1 MNTAS
6 RQIYFQ
12 RPSSIRKVA
21 LRLAATT
28 LIGLSVCGYAQA
40 EPTLN
45 QVYEAVQAGK
55 LDEAQTMMQ
64 QVLVARPNSAKAHFV
79 QAEISAKRGKFDRAR
94 EELATAE
101 KLAPGLPFAKA
112 DSVAHL
118 RTQLAGAAPIANAS
132 GNSNSVSNPVQRTT
146 QAQSPVQAPAAPASS
161 FPWGMALGLG
171 GIAALGALWVSRK
184 RTANSA
190 QTFTPGMAQSNSY
203 PNNATP
209 NNGTMTSQ
217 PFGNGMGPGYQA
229 PGTGFGQSAGSGL
242 GGRVAG
248 GLATGLA
255 VGAGMMAAQ
264 ALGRNLMGDHDQSN
278 AANKDAALNNPN
290 GNNAAPFAT
299 NNDINSDVGGQ
310 DFGISDNTSW
320 DDAGSSGGDSGGGWD
335 N

>member
-1 MNTAS
+1 MTNPLSQICTKRSASKRTA
-6 RQIYFQ
+6 
-12 RPSSIRKVA
+12 A
-21 LRLAATT
+21 LGLAT
-28 LIGLSVCGYAQA
+28 LVFVGLSFSNFAQA

-112 DSVAHL
+112 ESVAQL
-118 RTQLAGAAPIANAS
+118 RTQLAGTVPSAPAS
-132 GNSNSVSNPVQRTT
+132 SNSVNNSMQRAAQT
-146 QAQSPVQAPAAPASS
+146 QSPMQAPAAPASS
-161 FPWGMALGLG
+161 FPWAMALGLG
-171 GIAALGALWVSRK
+171 GIAALGAFLVLR
-184 RTANSA
+184 RRAATSA
-190 QTFTPGMAQSNSY
+190 QTFTPNMAQSNSF

-209 NNGTMTSQ
+209 NNGAMGSA
-217 PFGNGMGPGYQA
+217 PFGNGTAPGYQA
-229 PGTGFGQSAGSGL
+229 PGNGFGQSAGSGL

-264 ALGRNLMGDHDQSN
+264 ALGRNLMGDHDQNN
-278 AANKDAALNNPN
+278 AANKDAQLNN
-290 GNNAAPFAT
+290 GNNATPLAN
-299 NNDINSDVGGQ
+299 NNDVNSDAGGQ
-310 DFGISDNTSW
+310 NFGISDNSSW